1 MATSLPRYENM
12 GAQFADLPRV
22 STASQDVGM
31 QQQQVRMQQ
40 FDQVGRALDR
50 MTAYFQDAAVT
61 QAEKEGR
68 KYAIENPLTKEQ
80 VDIAREYKF
89 ELRVPGGGA
98 AFQRAY
104 QDTQAQL
111 LSSELQLEGQ
121 RKMSD
126 IAARIKA
133 GENVDPDVMRVQ
145 LRDMVDGYASTM
157 LALDPKES
165 IRLRSALTIAGNQV
179 YKEAN
184 DRRIKVEQ
192 EQLDARLNQAVTA
205 SAPLVETI
213 IKQAGAIDPRTGKE
227 VDIEALLDVQRKP
240 LYDSIRVTGSS
251 KHVDAF
257 NKIVVEAKVGALTSV
272 ATSPDF
278 ATSAG
283 AAMAKVAKGDFGSL
297 STVYKNLT
305 ESDKALVRDRT
316 LKAYSD
322 AESAR
327 KIDEANIKLV
337 NREKGNTLSIEM
349 LNPKTTAARRRE
361 IVTTLIS
368 LNEMTFEQ
376 AEAAL
381 KPKSREPNPQLEV
394 SLYQQIRNGQI
405 TNIGQLSTYAGSLS
419 NSQYEQLGRSIVD
432 IQYRSGVDAIR
443 LAAGI
448 TDNMINPAQE
458 KITQLEGYMRNYQ
471 RILSTQVKNEQGV
484 MVYPDPA
491 TAARQA
497 VREYSEDRTVRE
509 REDARKAARE
519 SVERLFT
526 EKKLTMPNLPLD
538 QIDPSQVRGL
548 SGSDIE
554 RLKKQIAIYKSNL

>member
-12 GAQFADLPRV
+12 GAQFADLPRI

-31 QQQQVRMQQ
+31 QQQQIRMQQ

-68 KYAIENPLTKEQ
+68 KYAIENPPTKEQ
-80 VDIAREYKF
+80 VDAAREYKF

-104 QDTQAQL
+104 QDTAAQL

-121 RKMSD
+121 KKMSD

-145 LRDMVDGYASTM
+145 IRDLIDGYSST
-157 LALDPKES
+157 LRALDPKES

-184 DRRIKVEQ
+184 DRRIKIEQ

-227 VDIEALLDVQRKP
+227 IDIEALLDVQRKP

-283 AAMAKVAKGDFGSL
+283 AAMAKVVKGDFGPL

-405 TNIGQLSTYAGSLS
+405 TSIGQLSPYAGSLS
-419 NSQYEQLGRSIVD
+419 SSQYEQLGRSIVD

-509 REDARKAARE
+509 REDARKGARDA
-519 SVERLFT
+519 VTRLMDA
-526 EKKLTMPNLPLD
+526 KKLPMPNLPID
-538 QIDPSQVRGL
+538 QIDPSKIRGL
-548 SGSDIE
+548 SPSE
-554 RLKKQIAIYKSNL
+554 VEQLKKQIAVYKNNL

>member
-31 QQQQVRMQQ
+31 QQQQIRMQQ
-40 FDQVGRALDR
+40 YDQVGRALDR
-50 MTAYFQDAAVT
+50 MTAYFQDVAVT
-61 QAEKEGR
+61 EAEKEGR
-68 KYAIENPLTKEQ
+68 KYAIENPLTKER
-80 VDIAREYKF
+80 VDAAREYKF

-121 RKMSD
+121 KKISD

-133 GENVDPDVMRVQ
+133 GENVDPEVMRVQ
-145 LRDMVDGYASTM
+145 LRDLVDGYAST
-157 LALDPKES
+157 LTALDPRES

-192 EQLDARLNQAVTA
+192 ERLDARLNQAVTA

-213 IKQAGAIDPRTGKE
+213 IKQAGAIDPRTGE
-227 VDIEALLDVQRKP
+227 EIDIEALLDVHRKP
-240 LYDSIRVTGSS
+240 LYDSIRITGSS

-272 ATSPDF
+272 ATSPEF

-283 AAMAKVAKGDFGSL
+283 AAMAKVAKGDFGPL

-327 KIDEANIKLV
+327 KIDEANIKLI

-405 TNIGQLSTYAGSLS
+405 TSIGQLSPYAGSLS

-509 REDARKAARE
+509 REDARKGARDA
-519 SVERLFT
+519 VTRLMDA
-526 EKKLTMPNLPLD
+526 KKLPMPNLPID
-538 QIDPSQVRGL
+538 QIDPSKIRGL
-548 SGSDIE
+548 SSSEIE
-554 RLKKQIAIYKSNL
+554 QLKKQIAVYKNNL

>member
-31 QQQQVRMQQ
+31 QQQQIRMQQ
-40 FDQVGRALDR
+40 YDQVGRALDR
-50 MTAYFQDAAVT
+50 MTAYFQDVAVT
-61 QAEKEGR
+61 EAEKEGR
-68 KYAIENPLTKEQ
+68 KYAIENPLTKER
-80 VDIAREYKF
+80 VDAAREYKF

-121 RKMSD
+121 KKISD

-133 GENVDPDVMRVQ
+133 GENVDPEVMRVQ
-145 LRDMVDGYASTM
+145 LRDLVDGYAST
-157 LALDPKES
+157 LTALDPRES

-192 EQLDARLNQAVTA
+192 ERLDARLNQAVTA

-213 IKQAGAIDPRTGKE
+213 IKQAGAIDPRTGE
-227 VDIEALLDVQRKP
+227 EIDIEALLDVHRKP
-240 LYDSIRVTGSS
+240 LYDSIRITGSS

-272 ATSPDF
+272 ATSPEF

-283 AAMAKVAKGDFGSL
+283 AAMAKVAKGDFGPL

-327 KIDEANIKLV
+327 KIDEANIKLI

-381 KPKSREPNPQLEV
+381 KPKSREPNPQL
-394 SLYQQIRNGQI
+394 
-405 TNIGQLSTYAGSLS
+405 
-419 NSQYEQLGRSIVD
+419 
-432 IQYRSGVDAIR
+432 
-443 LAAGI
+443 
-448 TDNMINPAQE
+448 
-458 KITQLEGYMRNYQ
+458 
-471 RILSTQVKNEQGV
+471 
-484 MVYPDPA
+484 
-491 TAARQA
+491 
-497 VREYSEDRTVRE
+497 
-509 REDARKAARE
+509 
-519 SVERLFT
+519 
-526 EKKLTMPNLPLD
+526 
-538 QIDPSQVRGL
+538 
-548 SGSDIE
+548 
-554 RLKKQIAIYKSNL
+554 